1 MPPLRQIFTKV
12 AQTAQLPGGL
22 FIPINVEKSLP
33 PNFIEFFIQYG
44 YWTIGITQFKCYP
57 TKYQRFFYESYRVEI
72 HINFLYPM
80 QWGNPNEK
88 YVS

>member
-22 FIPINVEKSLP
+22 FIPINVEKTIP

-44 YWTIGITQFKCYP
+44 YWTIGIT
-57 TKYQRFFYESYRVEI
+57 
-72 HINFLYPM
+72 
-80 QWGNPNEK
+80 
-88 YVS
+88 